1 MADSTQHKLKR
12 VRPPRVQI
20 SYDVET
26 GSATQSKELP
36 LVVGVMSDLS
46 GDNKEKP
53 ALSERSF
60 AEVQPDTVDS
70 FVSSVAPK
78 LNLKVEDKLSGRE
91 DSELGVSLNF
101 KKVDDFSPM
110 GVVEQVPALWQL
122 YQTRT
127 QMVDLMAK
135 LDGNDKLND
144 LLAEVAERSEYQSEL
159 RGSLGLDSKD
169 EKQE

>member
-1 MADSTQHKLKR
+1 M
-12 VRPPRVQI
+12 
-20 SYDVET
+20 
-26 GSATQSKELP
+26 
-36 LVVGVMSDLS
+36 VVGIMSDLS
-46 GDNKEKP
+46 GDNREKP
-53 ALSERSF
+53 PLSERSF

-91 DSELGVSLNF
+91 GAELGMSLNF
-101 KKVDDFSPM
+101 KKIDDFSPM

-135 LDGNDKLND
+135 LDGNDRLND

-159 RGSLGLDSKD
+159 RGALGLDNES
-169 EKQE
+169 QMSICCHFGVVF